1 MNKKELWKWG
11 AVKIAKAVSNKKITA
26 DAKRFER
33 TYRDESF
40 QLPLHWSIE

>member
-26 DAKRFER
+26 EDVIISNKYPVENNFFR
-33 TYRDESF
+33 
-40 QLPLHWSIE
+40 L